1 MGRSINGTDTLD
13 GFDGQLNGLLRT
25 VQEANAATQEA
36 VVALERVCFRYAGGY
51 GVRDITLDLPAGAIF
66 GLLGPNG
73 SGKST
78 ILSLAA
84 GFRAPQEGAVRVLG
98 SSLAE
103 KGGDRLRA
111 RVGVLFQDTS
121 LDPLMSVRETLW
133 LHGRLFGLAAGD
145 LHARIGE
152 LLVLIGLSDRS
163 SDAVGALSGGMQ
175 RRLELA
181 RAILHW
187 PDLLLLDEPTLA
199 LDPDSKVALWQL
211 LQNVNAQGTAL
222 LVATNDVAEAERYCH
237 TVAFLDVGRLVRSGT
252 PAELKR
258 GLRRDSVRVEWADP
272 PDAIEGALSA
282 WEGVGSVT
290 RAGPH
295 LHATVDDASVFVP
308 RLFAFARGGI
318 RAIQIHESTLEDAY
332 FQAVRHPFAP
342 NGRE

>member
-1 MGRSINGTDTLD
+1 MSDDQLD
-13 GFDGQLNGLLRT
+13 VLLST
-25 VQEANAATQEA
+25 VQEANASTQEP
-36 VVALERVCFRYAGGY
+36 VVALKRACFRYAGGY
-51 GVRDITLDLPAGAIF
+51 GVRDITLDLPAGAIL

-103 KGGDRLRA
+103 RGGDRLRA
-111 RVGVLFQDTS
+111 RIGVLFQDAS

-152 LLVLIGLSDRS
+152 LLALIGLSDRG
-163 SDAVGALSGGMQ
+163 SDAVGVLSGGMQ

-181 RAILHW
+181 RTILHW
-187 PDLLLLDEPTLA
+187 PGLLLLDEPTLA
-199 LDPDSKVALWQL
+199 LDPDSKAALWRL
-211 LQNVNAQGTAL
+211 LQDVNAQGTAL

-237 TVAFLDVGRLVRSGT
+237 TVALLDAGRLVRSGT

-258 GLRRDSVRVEWADP
+258 GLRRDSVRVEWAAP
-272 PDAIEGALSA
+272 PDAVEDILSA
-282 WEGVGSVT
+282 W
-290 RAGPH
+290 
-295 LHATVDDASVFVP
+295 
-308 RLFAFARGGI
+308 
-318 RAIQIHESTLEDAY
+318 
-332 FQAVRHPFAP
+332 
-342 NGRE
+342 

>member
-1 MGRSINGTDTLD
+1 M
-13 GFDGQLNGLLRT
+13 LLST
-25 VQEANAATQEA
+25 VQEANASTQEP
-36 VVALERVCFRYAGGY
+36 VVALERAYFRYAGGY
-51 GVRDITLDLPAGAIF
+51 GIRDITLELPAGAIL

-73 SGKST
+73 AGKST

-84 GFRAPQEGAVRVLG
+84 GFRTPQEGAVRVLG
-98 SSLAE
+98 SSLAGR
-103 KGGDRLRA
+103 GGDRLRA
-111 RVGVLFQDTS
+111 RIGVLFQDAS

-152 LLVLIGLSDRS
+152 LLALIGLSDRR
-163 SDAVGALSGGMQ
+163 SDAVGVLSGGMQ

-199 LDPDSKVALWQL
+199 LDPDSKAALWRL
-211 LQNVNAQGTAL
+211 LQDVNAQGTAL

-237 TVAFLDVGRLVRSGT
+237 TVALLDAGLLVRIGP

-258 GLRRDSVRVEWADP
+258 GLRRDSVRVEWTAP
-272 PDAIEGALSA
+272 PDAIENILSA

-290 RAGPH
+290 RAGSY
-295 LHATVDDASVFVP
+295 LHATVDDASAFVP
-308 RLFAFARGGI
+308 RLFAFAQGGI
-318 RAIQIHESTLEDAY
+318 RAVQIHESTLEDAY